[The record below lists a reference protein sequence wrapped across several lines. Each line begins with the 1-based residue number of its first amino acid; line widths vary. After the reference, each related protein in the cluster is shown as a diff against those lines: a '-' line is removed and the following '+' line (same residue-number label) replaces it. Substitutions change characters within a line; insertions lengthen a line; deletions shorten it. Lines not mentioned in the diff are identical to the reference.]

1 MADHRSVQIGQ
12 LSGGQRRRVFLARAL
27 AADPDLYLLDE
38 PVTGVDP
45 TTQEELMDLL
55 EAEARRGKTVI
66 ATTHDLAC
74 AAQRFQKVATVNRRI
89 VAHGPASLVLD
100 PNVLARDVRR
110 APAGPR
116 RPGGRPRR
124 RPPPRPGGR
133 HRTAF
138 PRGLAPMIDA
148 LLDPLGYDFF
158 VRALLAAVVVGT
170 VCAVVGTFVVLRG
183 IAFIGDA
190 VAHASFPGVVAA
202 YLLAIPFYLGA
213 AVAAVATA
221 LAIGYVTRRAR
232 IRADTAI
239 GVLFAGTFAL
249 GVFLYSTIDGYVAD
263 LFSFLFG
270 YLLSI
275 DLSDL
280 IALTAL
286 GGLVLL
292 IVGVFWKE
300 LLYATFDPQGAA
312 ASGLRVDTLEYLFLA
327 LVALT
332 IVISL
337 QAVGIIL
344 VVAMLVTPAAAAQ
357 LLTVRFGSLDGPRD
371 RRCRGELGRGAVPVV
386 LAGRRERRHDRPRP
400 DGAIPGHP
408 CPFRRGRDF
417 GAGSAAQRS
426 PAPDARRAPA
436 QRRVSRVLAVWSAAP
451 GGPQASAAPWLSPPG
466 LSADS
471 TARPGGGGEAL
482 RSVPGAPHRGRRAR
496 SQVLL
501 DRTLVVSPLSSWW
514 GNHVG
519 RGPPPGPTPGTG
531 ALTSEMRE

>member
-1 MADHRSVQIGQ
+1 
-12 LSGGQRRRVFLARAL
+12 
-27 AADPDLYLLDE
+27 
-38 PVTGVDP
+38 
-45 TTQEELMDLL
+45 
-55 EAEARRGKTVI
+55 
-66 ATTHDLAC
+66 
-74 AAQRFQKVATVNRRI
+74 
-89 VAHGPASLVLD
+89 
-100 PNVLARDVRR
+100 
-110 APAGPR
+110 
-116 RPGGRPRR
+116 
-124 RPPPRPGGR
+124 
-133 HRTAF
+133 
-138 PRGLAPMIDA
+138 MIDA

-213 AVAAVATA
+213 AIAAVATA

-239 GVLFAGTFAL
+239 GVLFAGTFAF
-249 GVFLYSTIDGYVAD
+249 GVFLYSTIEGYVAD

-286 GGLVLL
+286 GGVVLL

-312 ASGLRVDTLEYLFLA
+312 ASGLRVAWLEYLFLA

-357 LLTVRFGSLDGPRD
+357 LLTVRFGSLMALAIVLAVVSSVAGLYLSFWLDVAS
-371 RRCRGELGRGAVPVV
+371 GATIVLVQTAVFLVV
-386 LAGRRERRHDRPRP
+386 LAVSPRT
-400 DGAIPGHP
+400 GLL
-408 CPFRRGRDF
+408 
-417 GAGSAAQRS
+417 
-426 PAPDARRAPA
+426 ARRRRAALDAPA
-436 QRRVSRVLAVWSAAP
+436 RESA
-451 GGPQASAAPWLSPPG
+451 
-466 LSADS
+466 
-471 TARPGGGGEAL
+471 EA
-482 RSVPGAPHRGRRAR
+482 
-496 SQVLL
+496 
-501 DRTLVVSPLSSWW
+501 
-514 GNHVG
+514 
-519 RGPPPGPTPGTG
+519 
-531 ALTSEMRE
+531 